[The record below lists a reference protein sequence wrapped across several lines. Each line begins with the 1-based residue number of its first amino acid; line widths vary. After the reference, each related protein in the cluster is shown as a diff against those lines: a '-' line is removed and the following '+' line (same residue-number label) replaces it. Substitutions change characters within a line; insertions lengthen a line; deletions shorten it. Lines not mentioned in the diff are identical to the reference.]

1 MQPVEIVAFLYQISD
16 VFAFL
21 VLAAAGLAIIFGMM
35 GIINMAHGEFIAM
48 GGYVTTYAYHAGVP
62 LPLAMLLGAVA
73 CGLFGVF
80 LERTIVRRFYHR
92 PINSLVATWG
102 ISLIMTQG
110 ALLLLG
116 SGAPGVGTPFGSV
129 SFGGASFSIY
139 RLVLVAVA
147 VAVLVGLYLLFMK
160 TRFGRHAR
168 ATMQNAAMAR
178 ALGVPV
184 NGIYSITFGLG
195 AALAGLAGGLY
206 APTMTL
212 SPMMGGSFVIE
223 AFVTVVAGGADVLI
237 GTPPAAMALAVIK
250 ATATA
255 VLRPG
260 LRRHEPADRRLS
272 RRPPAAGRLHRL
284 ADPPPLVRGPAMRAF
299 FSLLNGPQTFGN
311 SRGFWA
317 AAIAVFVGG
326 AALPP
331 GRRQLHGRQPR
342 LLRRMGL
349 HGARPVADL
358 GLRRHA
364 ELRPDRLLRPRR
376 LQLRRHRHQSRRE
389 LRLSRPGPVLRA
401 GHRRRC
407 SRSCSATS

>member
-1 MQPVEIVAFLYQISD
+1 MQPTEIVAFVYQISD

-48 GGYVTTYAYHAGVP
+48 GGYVTTYSYHAGAP
-62 LPLAMLLGAVA
+62 LALAMLIGAVA

-80 LERTIVRRFYHR
+80 LERTIVRRFYNR
-92 PINSLVATWG
+92 PIDSLVATWG

-129 SFGGASFSIY
+129 SFGGASFSVY

-184 NGIYSITFGLG
+184 NKIYSITFGLG

-212 SPMMGGSFVIE
+212 SPMMGTSFVIE
-223 AFVTVVAGGADVLI
+223 AFVTVVAGGADILI
-237 GTPPAAMALAVIK
+237 GTPPAAVALAIIK

-255 VLRPG
+255 FYGQVYG
-260 LRRHEPADRRLS
+260 
-272 RRPPAAGRLHRL
+272 
-284 ADPPPLVRGPAMRAF
+284 VM
-299 FSLLNGPQTFGN
+299 SLLVAVCLVVRLMPD
-311 SRGFWA
+311 GFTGWL
-317 AAIAVFVGG
+317 I
-326 AALPP
+326 
-331 GRRQLHGRQPR
+331 
-342 LLRRMGL
+342 
-349 HGARPVADL
+349 
-358 GLRRHA
+358 
-364 ELRPDRLLRPRR
+364 
-376 LQLRRHRHQSRRE
+376 
-389 LRLSRPGPVLRA
+389 
-401 GHRRRC
+401 RRR
-407 SRSCSATS
+407 S

>member
-1 MQPVEIVAFLYQISD
+1 MQPTEIVAFVYQISD

-48 GGYVTTYAYHAGVP
+48 GGYVTTYSYHAGAP
-62 LPLAMLLGAVA
+62 LALAMLIGAVA

-92 PINSLVATWG
+92 PIDSLVATWG

-129 SFGGASFSIY
+129 SFGGASFSVY
-139 RLVLVAVA
+139 RLVLVVVA

-184 NGIYSITFGLG
+184 NKVYSITFGLG

-212 SPMMGGSFVIE
+212 SPMMGTSFVIE
-223 AFVTVVAGGADVLI
+223 AFVTVVAGGADILI
-237 GTPPAAMALAVIK
+237 GTPPAAVALAIIK

-255 VLRPG
+255 FYGQVYG
-260 LRRHEPADRRLS
+260 
-272 RRPPAAGRLHRL
+272 
-284 ADPPPLVRGPAMRAF
+284 VM
-299 FSLLNGPQTFGN
+299 SLLVAVCLVVRLMPD
-311 SRGFWA
+311 GFTGWL
-317 AAIAVFVGG
+317 I
-326 AALPP
+326 
-331 GRRQLHGRQPR
+331 
-342 LLRRMGL
+342 
-349 HGARPVADL
+349 
-358 GLRRHA
+358 
-364 ELRPDRLLRPRR
+364 
-376 LQLRRHRHQSRRE
+376 
-389 LRLSRPGPVLRA
+389 
-401 GHRRRC
+401 RRR
-407 SRSCSATS
+407 S

>member
-1 MQPVEIVAFLYQISD
+1 MQPSEIVAFVYQISD

-48 GGYVTTYAYHAGVP
+48 GGYVTTYSYHAGVP
-62 LPLAMLLGAVA
+62 LAPAILLGAVA

-80 LERTIVRRFYHR
+80 LERTIVRHFYHR
-92 PINSLVATWG
+92 PIDSLVATWG

-110 ALLLLG
+110 ALLILG

-129 SFGGASFSIY
+129 KFGGASFSIY

-147 VAVLVGLYLLFMK
+147 VAVLVGLYFLFMK

-206 APTMTL
+206 VPTMTL

-223 AFVTVVAGGADVLI
+223 AFVTVVAGGADILI
-237 GTPPAAMALAVIK
+237 GTPPAAIALAVIK

-255 VLRPG
+255 WYGQVYG
-260 LRRHEPADRRLS
+260 
-272 RRPPAAGRLHRL
+272 
-284 ADPPPLVRGPAMRAF
+284 VM
-299 FSLLNGPQTFGN
+299 SLLLAVCLVVRLMPD
-311 SRGFWA
+311 GFTGW
-317 AAIAVFVGG
+317 
-326 AALPP
+326 LT
-331 GRRQLHGRQPR
+331 
-342 LLRRMGL
+342 
-349 HGARPVADL
+349 
-358 GLRRHA
+358 
-364 ELRPDRLLRPRR
+364 
-376 LQLRRHRHQSRRE
+376 
-389 LRLSRPGPVLRA
+389 
-401 GHRRRC
+401 RRR
-407 SRSCSATS
+407 S

>member
-1 MQPVEIVAFLYQISD
+1 MQPTEIIAFVYQISD

-48 GGYVTTYAYHAGVP
+48 GGYVTTYSYHAGVP
-62 LPLAMLLGAVA
+62 LAPAILLGAVA

-80 LERTIVRRFYHR
+80 LERTIVRHFYHR
-92 PINSLVATWG
+92 PIDSLVATWG

-110 ALLLLG
+110 ALLILG

-129 SFGGASFSIY
+129 KFGGASFSIY

-147 VAVLVGLYLLFMK
+147 VAVLVGLYFLFMK

-206 APTMTL
+206 VPTMTL

-237 GTPPAAMALAVIK
+237 GTPPAAIALAVIK

-255 VLRPG
+255 WYGQVYG
-260 LRRHEPADRRLS
+260 
-272 RRPPAAGRLHRL
+272 
-284 ADPPPLVRGPAMRAF
+284 VM
-299 FSLLNGPQTFGN
+299 SLLLAVCLVVRLMPD
-311 SRGFWA
+311 GFTGW
-317 AAIAVFVGG
+317 
-326 AALPP
+326 LT
-331 GRRQLHGRQPR
+331 
-342 LLRRMGL
+342 
-349 HGARPVADL
+349 
-358 GLRRHA
+358 
-364 ELRPDRLLRPRR
+364 
-376 LQLRRHRHQSRRE
+376 
-389 LRLSRPGPVLRA
+389 
-401 GHRRRC
+401 RRR
-407 SRSCSATS
+407 S

>member
-1 MQPVEIVAFLYQISD
+1 MQPTEIIAFLYQISD

-48 GGYVTTYAYHAGVP
+48 GGYVTTYSYHAGVP
-62 LPLAMLLGAVA
+62 LVLAMLLGTVV
-73 CGLFGVF
+73 CGLFGIV

-92 PINSLVATWG
+92 PIDSLVATWG
-102 ISLIMTQG
+102 ISLMMTQG
-110 ALLLLG
+110 ALLILG

-129 SFGGASFSIY
+129 SFGGASFSVY

-147 VAVLVGLYLLFMK
+147 VAVLVGLYFLFMK

-195 AALAGLAGGLY
+195 AALAGLTGGLY

-223 AFVTVVAGGADVLI
+223 AFVTVVAGGADILI
-237 GTPPAAMALAVIK
+237 GTPPAAVALAVIK

-255 VLRPG
+255 FYGQVYG
-260 LRRHEPADRRLS
+260 
-272 RRPPAAGRLHRL
+272 
-284 ADPPPLVRGPAMRAF
+284 VM
-299 FSLLNGPQTFGN
+299 SLLVAVCLVVRLMPE
-311 SRGFWA
+311 GFTGW
-317 AAIAVFVGG
+317 
-326 AALPP
+326 LT
-331 GRRQLHGRQPR
+331 
-342 LLRRMGL
+342 
-349 HGARPVADL
+349 
-358 GLRRHA
+358 
-364 ELRPDRLLRPRR
+364 
-376 LQLRRHRHQSRRE
+376 
-389 LRLSRPGPVLRA
+389 
-401 GHRRRC
+401 RRR
-407 SRSCSATS
+407 S

>member
-1 MQPVEIVAFLYQISD
+1 MQPTEIVAFVYQISD

-48 GGYVTTYAYHAGVP
+48 GGYVTTYSYHAGVP
-62 LPLAMLLGAVA
+62 LALAMLIGAVA

-92 PINSLVATWG
+92 PIDSLVATWG

-212 SPMMGGSFVIE
+212 SPMMGRQLRHRGVRHRRRRRRGHPDRDASRGRSPRRHQGDGDGI
-223 AFVTVVAGGADVLI
+223 
-237 GTPPAAMALAVIK
+237 
-250 ATATA
+250 
-255 VLRPG
+255 LRPG
-260 LRRHEPADRRLS
+260 LRRHEPACRRLP
-272 RRPPAAGRLHRL
+272 RRPPDAGRLHGM
-284 ADPPPLVRGPAMRAF
+284 ADPPPFVR
-299 FSLLNGPQTFGN
+299 
-311 SRGFWA
+311 
-317 AAIAVFVGG
+317 
-326 AALPP
+326 
-331 GRRQLHGRQPR
+331 
-342 LLRRMGL
+342 
-349 HGARPVADL
+349 
-358 GLRRHA
+358 
-364 ELRPDRLLRPRR
+364 
-376 LQLRRHRHQSRRE
+376 
-389 LRLSRPGPVLRA
+389 
-401 GHRRRC
+401 
-407 SRSCSATS
+407 

>member
-1 MQPVEIVAFLYQISD
+1 MQPSEIVAFVYQISD

-48 GGYVTTYAYHAGVP
+48 GGYVTTYSYHAGVP
-62 LPLAMLLGAVA
+62 LALAMLIGAVA

-92 PINSLVATWG
+92 PIDSLVATWG

-147 VAVLVGLYLLFMK
+147 VAVLVGLYVLFMK

-223 AFVTVVAGGADVLI
+223 AFVTVVAGGADILI
-237 GTPPAAMALAVIK
+237 GTPPAAIALAVIK

-255 VLRPG
+255 FYGQVYG
-260 LRRHEPADRRLS
+260 
-272 RRPPAAGRLHRL
+272 
-284 ADPPPLVRGPAMRAF
+284 VM
-299 FSLLNGPQTFGN
+299 SLLVAVCLVVRLMPD
-311 SRGFWA
+311 GFTGW
-317 AAIAVFVGG
+317 
-326 AALPP
+326 LT
-331 GRRQLHGRQPR
+331 
-342 LLRRMGL
+342 
-349 HGARPVADL
+349 
-358 GLRRHA
+358 
-364 ELRPDRLLRPRR
+364 
-376 LQLRRHRHQSRRE
+376 
-389 LRLSRPGPVLRA
+389 
-401 GHRRRC
+401 RRR
-407 SRSCSATS
+407 S

>member
-1 MQPVEIVAFLYQISD
+1 MQPTEIVAFVYQISD

-48 GGYVTTYAYHAGVP
+48 GGYVTTYSYHAGAP
-62 LPLAMLLGAVA
+62 LALAMLIGAVA

-92 PINSLVATWG
+92 PIDSLVATWG

-129 SFGGASFSIY
+129 SFGGASFSVY

-184 NGIYSITFGLG
+184 NEIYSITFGLG

-212 SPMMGGSFVIE
+212 SPMMGTSFVIE
-223 AFVTVVAGGADVLI
+223 AFVTVVAGGADILI
-237 GTPPAAMALAVIK
+237 GTPPAAVALAIIK

-255 VLRPG
+255 FYGQVYG
-260 LRRHEPADRRLS
+260 
-272 RRPPAAGRLHRL
+272 
-284 ADPPPLVRGPAMRAF
+284 VM
-299 FSLLNGPQTFGN
+299 SLLVAVCLVVRLMPD
-311 SRGFWA
+311 GFTGWL
-317 AAIAVFVGG
+317 I
-326 AALPP
+326 
-331 GRRQLHGRQPR
+331 
-342 LLRRMGL
+342 
-349 HGARPVADL
+349 
-358 GLRRHA
+358 
-364 ELRPDRLLRPRR
+364 
-376 LQLRRHRHQSRRE
+376 
-389 LRLSRPGPVLRA
+389 
-401 GHRRRC
+401 RRR
-407 SRSCSATS
+407 S

>member
-1 MQPVEIVAFLYQISD
+1 MQPTEIVAFVYQISD

-35 GIINMAHGEFIAM
+35 EIINMAHGEFIAM
-48 GGYVTTYAYHAGVP
+48 GGYVTTYSYHAGAP
-62 LPLAMLLGAVA
+62 LALAMLIGAVA

-92 PINSLVATWG
+92 PIDLLVATWG

-129 SFGGASFSIY
+129 SFGGASFSVY

-160 TRFGRHAR
+160 TWFGRHAR

-184 NGIYSITFGLG
+184 NKIYSITFGLG

-212 SPMMGGSFVIE
+212 SPMMGTSFVIE
-223 AFVTVVAGGADVLI
+223 AFVTVVAGGADILI
-237 GTPPAAMALAVIK
+237 GTPPAAVALAIIK

-255 VLRPG
+255 FYGQVYG
-260 LRRHEPADRRLS
+260 
-272 RRPPAAGRLHRL
+272 
-284 ADPPPLVRGPAMRAF
+284 VM
-299 FSLLNGPQTFGN
+299 SLLVAVCLVVRLMPD
-311 SRGFWA
+311 GFTGWL
-317 AAIAVFVGG
+317 I
-326 AALPP
+326 
-331 GRRQLHGRQPR
+331 
-342 LLRRMGL
+342 
-349 HGARPVADL
+349 
-358 GLRRHA
+358 
-364 ELRPDRLLRPRR
+364 
-376 LQLRRHRHQSRRE
+376 
-389 LRLSRPGPVLRA
+389 
-401 GHRRRC
+401 RRR
-407 SRSCSATS
+407 S

>member
-1 MQPVEIVAFLYQISD
+1 MQPTEIVAFVYQISD

-48 GGYVTTYAYHAGVP
+48 GGYVTTYSYHAGAP
-62 LPLAMLLGAVA
+62 LALAMLIGAVA

-80 LERTIVRRFYHR
+80 IERTIVRRFYHR
-92 PINSLVATWG
+92 PIDSLVATWG

-129 SFGGASFSIY
+129 SFGGASFSVY

-212 SPMMGGSFVIE
+212 SPMMGTSFVIE
-223 AFVTVVAGGADVLI
+223 AFVTVVAGGADILI
-237 GTPPAAMALAVIK
+237 GTPPAAVALAIIK

-255 VLRPG
+255 FYGQVYG
-260 LRRHEPADRRLS
+260 
-272 RRPPAAGRLHRL
+272 
-284 ADPPPLVRGPAMRAF
+284 VM
-299 FSLLNGPQTFGN
+299 SLLVAVCLVVRLMPD
-311 SRGFWA
+311 GFTGWL
-317 AAIAVFVGG
+317 I
-326 AALPP
+326 
-331 GRRQLHGRQPR
+331 
-342 LLRRMGL
+342 
-349 HGARPVADL
+349 
-358 GLRRHA
+358 
-364 ELRPDRLLRPRR
+364 
-376 LQLRRHRHQSRRE
+376 
-389 LRLSRPGPVLRA
+389 
-401 GHRRRC
+401 RRR
-407 SRSCSATS
+407 S

>member
-1 MQPVEIVAFLYQISD
+1 MQPTEIVAFVYQISD

-48 GGYVTTYAYHAGVP
+48 GGYVTTYSYHAGAP
-62 LPLAMLLGAVA
+62 LALAMLIGAVA

-92 PINSLVATWG
+92 PIDSLVATWG

-129 SFGGASFSIY
+129 SFGGASFSVY

-147 VAVLVGLYLLFMK
+147 VGVLVGLYLLFMK

-212 SPMMGGSFVIE
+212 SPMMGTSFVIE
-223 AFVTVVAGGADVLI
+223 AFVTVVAGGADILI
-237 GTPPAAMALAVIK
+237 GTPPAAVTLAIIK

-255 VLRPG
+255 FYGQVYG
-260 LRRHEPADRRLS
+260 
-272 RRPPAAGRLHRL
+272 
-284 ADPPPLVRGPAMRAF
+284 VM
-299 FSLLNGPQTFGN
+299 SLLVAVCLVVRLMPD
-311 SRGFWA
+311 GFTGWL
-317 AAIAVFVGG
+317 I
-326 AALPP
+326 
-331 GRRQLHGRQPR
+331 
-342 LLRRMGL
+342 
-349 HGARPVADL
+349 
-358 GLRRHA
+358 
-364 ELRPDRLLRPRR
+364 
-376 LQLRRHRHQSRRE
+376 
-389 LRLSRPGPVLRA
+389 
-401 GHRRRC
+401 RRR
-407 SRSCSATS
+407 S

>member
-1 MQPVEIVAFLYQISD
+1 MQPSEIVAFAYQISD

-48 GGYVTTYAYHAGVP
+48 GGYVTTYSYHAGAP
-62 LPLAMLLGAVA
+62 LALAMLIGALV
-73 CGLFGVF
+73 CGLFGMF

-92 PINSLVATWG
+92 PIDSLVATWG

-184 NGIYSITFGLG
+184 NGIYSLTFGLG

-223 AFVTVVAGGADVLI
+223 AFVTVVAGGADILI
-237 GTPPAAMALAVIK
+237 GTPPAAIALAVIK

-255 VLRPG
+255 FYGQVYG
-260 LRRHEPADRRLS
+260 
-272 RRPPAAGRLHRL
+272 
-284 ADPPPLVRGPAMRAF
+284 VM
-299 FSLLNGPQTFGN
+299 SLLVAVCLVVRLMPD
-311 SRGFWA
+311 GFTGW
-317 AAIAVFVGG
+317 
-326 AALPP
+326 LT
-331 GRRQLHGRQPR
+331 
-342 LLRRMGL
+342 
-349 HGARPVADL
+349 
-358 GLRRHA
+358 
-364 ELRPDRLLRPRR
+364 
-376 LQLRRHRHQSRRE
+376 
-389 LRLSRPGPVLRA
+389 
-401 GHRRRC
+401 RRR
-407 SRSCSATS
+407 S

>member
-1 MQPVEIVAFLYQISD
+1 MQPTEIVAFVYQISD

-48 GGYVTTYAYHAGVP
+48 GGYVTTYSYHAGAP
-62 LPLAMLLGAVA
+62 LALAMLIGAVA

-80 LERTIVRRFYHR
+80 VERTIVRRFYHR
-92 PINSLVATWG
+92 PIDSLVATWG

-129 SFGGASFSIY
+129 SFGGASFSVY
-139 RLVLVAVA
+139 RLVLFAVA
-147 VAVLVGLYLLFMK
+147 IGVLVGLYLLFMK

-212 SPMMGGSFVIE
+212 SPMMGASFVIE
-223 AFVTVVAGGADVLI
+223 AFVTVVAGGADILI
-237 GTPPAAMALAVIK
+237 GTPPAAVTLAIIK

-255 VLRPG
+255 FYGQVYG
-260 LRRHEPADRRLS
+260 
-272 RRPPAAGRLHRL
+272 
-284 ADPPPLVRGPAMRAF
+284 VM
-299 FSLLNGPQTFGN
+299 SLLVAVCLVVRLMPD
-311 SRGFWA
+311 GFTGWM
-317 AAIAVFVGG
+317 I
-326 AALPP
+326 
-331 GRRQLHGRQPR
+331 RW
-342 LLRRMGL
+342 
-349 HGARPVADL
+349 
-358 GLRRHA
+358 
-364 ELRPDRLLRPRR
+364 
-376 LQLRRHRHQSRRE
+376 
-389 LRLSRPGPVLRA
+389 RA
-401 GHRRRC
+401 
-407 SRSCSATS
+407 

>member
-1 MQPVEIVAFLYQISD
+1 MQPTEIVAFVYQIAD

-48 GGYVTTYAYHAGVP
+48 GGYVTTYSYHAGVP
-62 LPLAMLLGAVA
+62 LALAMLLGAVA

-92 PINSLVATWG
+92 PIDSLVATWG

-223 AFVTVVAGGADVLI
+223 AFVTVVAGGANVLI
-237 GTPPAAMALAVIK
+237 GTPPAAIALAVIK

-255 VLRPG
+255 FYGQVYG
-260 LRRHEPADRRLS
+260 
-272 RRPPAAGRLHRL
+272 
-284 ADPPPLVRGPAMRAF
+284 VM
-299 FSLLNGPQTFGN
+299 SLLVAVCLVVRLMPD
-311 SRGFWA
+311 GFTGW
-317 AAIAVFVGG
+317 
-326 AALPP
+326 LT
-331 GRRQLHGRQPR
+331 
-342 LLRRMGL
+342 
-349 HGARPVADL
+349 
-358 GLRRHA
+358 
-364 ELRPDRLLRPRR
+364 
-376 LQLRRHRHQSRRE
+376 
-389 LRLSRPGPVLRA
+389 
-401 GHRRRC
+401 RRR
-407 SRSCSATS
+407 S

>member
-1 MQPVEIVAFLYQISD
+1 MQPTEIVAFVYQISD

-48 GGYVTTYAYHAGVP
+48 GGYVTTYSYHAGAP
-62 LPLAMLLGAVA
+62 LALAMLIGAVA

-80 LERTIVRRFYHR
+80 LERTIVCRFYHR
-92 PINSLVATWG
+92 PIDSLVATWG

-129 SFGGASFSIY
+129 SFGGASFSVY
-139 RLVLVAVA
+139 RLVLVVVA

-184 NGIYSITFGLG
+184 NKVYSITFGLG

-212 SPMMGGSFVIE
+212 SPMMGTSFVIE
-223 AFVTVVAGGADVLI
+223 AFVTVVAGGADILI
-237 GTPPAAMALAVIK
+237 GTPPAAVALAIIK

-255 VLRPG
+255 FYGQVYG
-260 LRRHEPADRRLS
+260 
-272 RRPPAAGRLHRL
+272 
-284 ADPPPLVRGPAMRAF
+284 VM
-299 FSLLNGPQTFGN
+299 SLLVAVCLVVRLMPD
-311 SRGFWA
+311 GFTGWL
-317 AAIAVFVGG
+317 I
-326 AALPP
+326 
-331 GRRQLHGRQPR
+331 
-342 LLRRMGL
+342 
-349 HGARPVADL
+349 
-358 GLRRHA
+358 
-364 ELRPDRLLRPRR
+364 
-376 LQLRRHRHQSRRE
+376 
-389 LRLSRPGPVLRA
+389 
-401 GHRRRC
+401 RRR
-407 SRSCSATS
+407 S

>member
-1 MQPVEIVAFLYQISD
+1 MQPTEIVAFVYQISD

-48 GGYVTTYAYHAGVP
+48 GGYVTTYSYHAGAP
-62 LPLAMLLGAVA
+62 LALAMLIGAVA

-92 PINSLVATWG
+92 PIDSLVATWG

-129 SFGGASFSIY
+129 SFGGASFSVY

-212 SPMMGGSFVIE
+212 SPMMGTSFVIE
-223 AFVTVVAGGADVLI
+223 AFVTVVAGGADILI
-237 GTPPAAMALAVIK
+237 GTPPAAVALAIIK

-255 VLRPG
+255 FYGQVYG
-260 LRRHEPADRRLS
+260 
-272 RRPPAAGRLHRL
+272 
-284 ADPPPLVRGPAMRAF
+284 VM
-299 FSLLNGPQTFGN
+299 SLLVAVCLVVRLMPD
-311 SRGFWA
+311 GFTGWL
-317 AAIAVFVGG
+317 I
-326 AALPP
+326 
-331 GRRQLHGRQPR
+331 
-342 LLRRMGL
+342 
-349 HGARPVADL
+349 
-358 GLRRHA
+358 
-364 ELRPDRLLRPRR
+364 
-376 LQLRRHRHQSRRE
+376 
-389 LRLSRPGPVLRA
+389 
-401 GHRRRC
+401 RRR
-407 SRSCSATS
+407 S

>member
-1 MQPVEIVAFLYQISD
+1 MQPTEIVAFVYQISD

-48 GGYVTTYAYHAGVP
+48 GGYVTTYSYHAGA
-62 LPLAMLLGAVA
+62 PLALAILIGAVA

-92 PINSLVATWG
+92 PIDSLVATWG

-129 SFGGASFSIY
+129 SFGGASFSVY

-184 NGIYSITFGLG
+184 NKIYSITFGLG

-212 SPMMGGSFVIE
+212 SPMMGTSFVIE
-223 AFVTVVAGGADVLI
+223 AFVTVVAGGADILI
-237 GTPPAAMALAVIK
+237 GTPPAAVALAIIK

-255 VLRPG
+255 FYGQVYG
-260 LRRHEPADRRLS
+260 
-272 RRPPAAGRLHRL
+272 
-284 ADPPPLVRGPAMRAF
+284 VM
-299 FSLLNGPQTFGN
+299 SLLVAVCLVVRLMPD
-311 SRGFWA
+311 GFTGWL
-317 AAIAVFVGG
+317 I
-326 AALPP
+326 
-331 GRRQLHGRQPR
+331 
-342 LLRRMGL
+342 
-349 HGARPVADL
+349 
-358 GLRRHA
+358 
-364 ELRPDRLLRPRR
+364 
-376 LQLRRHRHQSRRE
+376 
-389 LRLSRPGPVLRA
+389 
-401 GHRRRC
+401 RRR
-407 SRSCSATS
+407 S